1 MPVYKDTKQNRKLG
15 RVGEEYSRVN
25 NPAGVGGGALP
36 GNKNAAKDKVLGP
49 KPKPQKP
56 GPKPAPKPKPPKPAP
71 KPKPPKPPTQFY
83 KDTALNRNRG
93 RVGKPLGSMKDAVS
107 SIPVPVPGGQG
118 PKKPEG
124 NDPISN
130 IQESW
135 ENMLKGKGVRSLQK
149 MFAQKSVSLR
159 APKTLQTLYDDGDKY
174 MLMPASFVK
183 EEILPQRPGGQAGGP
198 NPDSVALHTLFKIIL
213 QGLSTGNRWSD
224 MEFNIFREPNGK
236 VVGKLKGT

>member
-15 RVGEEYSRVN
+15 RVGEEYVRVN
-25 NPAGVGGGALP
+25 NPAGVGGGAP
-36 GNKNAAKDKVLGP
+36 IGNKYASKN
-49 KPKPQKP
+49 KP
-56 GPKPAPKPKPPKPAP
+56 PKPAPKPKPPKPAP
-71 KPKPPKPPTQFY
+71 KPPKPKPPPKPPEVY

>member
-15 RVGEEYSRVN
+15 RVGEEYVRVN
-25 NPAGVGGGALP
+25 NPAGVGGGAPL
-36 GNKNAAKDKVLGP
+36 GNKYASKN
-49 KPKPQKP
+49 KP
-56 GPKPAPKPKPPKPAP
+56 PKPAPKPKPPKPAP
-71 KPKPPKPPTQFY
+71 KPPKPKPPPKPPEVY

-183 EEILPQRPGGQAGGP
+183 EEILPTRPGGQAGGP

-213 QGLSTGNRWSD
+213 GGLRTGNRWSD
-224 MEFNIFREPNGK
+224 MEFNLFREPNGE
-236 VVGKLKGT
+236 VRGKLKGT